1 MPRACNERMSNGVP
15 SMATRSPSWPSP
27 HKETLLRVM
36 RCGASAYAT
45 KLTQGALMSLFPKFK
60 RRDPLGASP
69 EFGSS
74 AWLSAA
80 FRKLQALLFLL
91 MSALPIPLV
100 EVPIDTAMLVHGIIL
115 LRHGGV
121 ATGTDDPRRSEADH

>member
-1 MPRACNERMSNGVP
+1 MSECAWRAARLDRARLRERVIVQREHDDARPRRH
-15 SMATRSPSWPSP
+15 TRQCLRRGDAVHHTHGDEEPELAVA

-69 EFGSS
+69 EFGG
-74 AWLSAA
+74 
-80 FRKLQALLFLL
+80 K
-91 MSALPIPLV
+91 
-100 EVPIDTAMLVHGIIL
+100 
-115 LRHGGV
+115 
-121 ATGTDDPRRSEADH
+121 